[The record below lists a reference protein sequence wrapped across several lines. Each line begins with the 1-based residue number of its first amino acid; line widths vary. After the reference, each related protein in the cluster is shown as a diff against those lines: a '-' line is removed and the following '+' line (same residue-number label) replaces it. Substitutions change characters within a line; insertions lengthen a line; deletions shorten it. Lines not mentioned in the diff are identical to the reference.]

1 MWLLWLMPMLQ
12 TFNLIMFYLNA
23 TFHTL
28 YNDFLFVGCF
38 YAGLL
43 GGAVYVQGY
52 SRISKDLPI
61 SVREFALASAS
72 VADSFGVILGDTTGL
87 LLQACLY
94 RANQIEGAVAVCPF

>member
-1 MWLLWLMPMLQ
+1 MYNNIML
-12 TFNLIMFYLNA
+12 
-23 TFHTL
+23 
-28 YNDFLFVGCF
+28 VGCL

-52 SRISKDLPI
+52 SRISKDLPV

-72 VADSFGVILGDTTGL
+72 VADSFGIILGDLSGL
-87 LLQACLY
+87 VIQSCLY